1 MAIPQGNYTAYQ
13 QTTSDSKLEFGQMA
27 KDVAQSEKD
36 RRDEGTKLAK
46 ERQEQQQKI
55 ALNFNQDY
63 SSLVDVITGTKA
75 IDEAFA
81 RGISKARD
89 MMGEIYKQIQA
100 NPSLANDVEIQ
111 MRLQNLRN
119 YAKTLKTSSD
129 RITDFNAKLAT
140 GMQDGTLSNW
150 NQQHLNIA
158 DSIYRKSNLE
168 ISVDSM
174 GRAIGATV
182 QVDDDGEVVLDEN
195 GVPVVEQLSLP
206 QVMQGGGLPTLIP
219 EYNMAADAQAIGKDL
234 GKRVKALDLGGF
246 AQGEYQTFDFV
257 ESDARELV
265 KGYIGN
271 ASSPTD
277 MAKSIWADILGHA
290 PKKLTESDMKVIED
304 AYVKTIKPFYDEST
318 SELTDLGARNAA
330 LERQRREKEDAKKA
344 QETKASSQFTII
356 TDQDGRVEEEEFVG
370 ATGDIQG
377 KAVSFALPTDPK
389 TKESNTTVTGPNGN
403 KMTVTEVHLLDSGE
417 LAYSGFELRGKVT
430 GQPLDPN
437 SSSIR
442 NRDTGKLSSDVVR
455 KKVGGGMDK
464 DDKVLTS
471 VAKAYG
477 LDNEAQLKQMLSQKK
492 QAYTAPTAE
501 KPAKKQISSS
511 QVSAA
516 AKKAGYSESE
526 YRKLLEKNGV
536 QITN

>member
-36 RRDEGTKLAK
+36 RRDKGTKLAK

-63 SSLVDVITGTKA
+63 SSLADVITGTET

-81 RGISKARD
+81 RGIGKARD
-89 MMGEIYKQIQA
+89 MMGDIYKQIQT
-100 NPSLANDVEIQ
+100 NPSLANDVKTQ
-111 MRLQNLRN
+111 MKLQNLRN

-158 DSIYRKSNLE
+158 DSIYRKSNLD

-277 MAKSIWADILGHA
+277 MAKSIWADILGNA

-477 LDNEAQLKQMLSQKK
+477 LDNEAQLKQMLEGKK
-492 QAYTAPTAE
+492 ESYAPPVRTAPD
-501 KPAKKQISSS
+501 KKQISSS

-536 QITN
+536 QIIN